1 MNEPQ
6 NWERQVVERLAF
18 AAIDEQRRA
27 RRWKIF
33 FRSVW
38 LTLFVAAVVMLM
50 LESPSAKEGMHSPG
64 GKHTAV
70 VDLAGPITSENNT
83 AERLISGLNKAF
95 TDAGSKAV
103 IVRANSPGG
112 SPVLSGMVYDEI
124 RRLKAKHPAIPLY
137 FVVEEVCASGCY
149 YMAAA
154 ADRIYVDKA
163 SIIGSIGVLS
173 DGFGFPSLMEK
184 LGVERRLMTAGTHKA
199 LGDPFSPQK
208 PEDAVWRQKLLDGI
222 HQQFIDAVKAGRGKR
237 LVNNPELFSGLVWL
251 GSDSLAV
258 GLADGLGSVNSVARD
273 VVKADELVNFT
284 TDEYLFDRF
293 AKKIGVS
300 LRYGVSS
307 FFDTSLR

>member
-33 FRSVW
+33 FRAVW
-38 LTLFVAAVVMLM
+38 LTLFIAGVVTLM
-50 LESPSAKEGMHSPG
+50 LESPSAKEGMHSSSG
-64 GKHTAV
+64 QHTAV
-70 VDLAGPITSENNT
+70 VDLVGPITSENNT
-83 AERLISGLNKAF
+83 AERLILSLNKAF
-95 TDAGSKAV
+95 EDAGTKAV
-103 IVRANSPGG
+103 LVRANSPGG

-124 RRLKAKHPAIPLY
+124 RRLRTKYPAIPLY

-208 PEDAVWRQKLLDGI
+208 PEDAEWRQQLLDGI
-222 HQQFIDAVKAGRGKR
+222 HQQFIDAVKLGRGKR
-237 LVNNPELFSGLVWL
+237 LANNPALFSGLVWL
-251 GSDSLAV
+251 GSESV
-258 GLADGLGSVNSVARD
+258 PMGLADGLGSVNSVARD
-273 VVKADELVNFT
+273 VIKVDELMNFT
-284 TDEYLFDRF
+284 TDEYFIDRF
-293 AKKIGVS
+293 AKRIGVS
-300 LRYGVSS
+300 LKYGVTS